1 MAQYSGVNAVFDK
14 SRKDRWTKN
23 SNRLAVFTAS
33 LQCTDEIKVKE
44 NPQVSGAGGLGDIG
58 TMLAFDMT
66 SRFSLGSTR
75 NRLY

>member
-1 MAQYSGVNAVFDK
+1 MTQYSGINAVFGK
-14 SRKDRWTKN
+14 SRKDWWTKN

-44 NPQVSGAGGLGDIG
+44 NPQVSGAGDLGDIG